1 MLIVRIIG
9 KNNAEGDSGIVTV
22 LAAFRSAVINSVT
35 VFVREYTHSSCCAF
49 KPRPNHQCLCKR
61 GTGVVTFSLDFSR
74 HIHVA
79 SLFTDGEHK
88 RVAS

>member
-35 VFVREYTHSSCCAF
+35 VFVREYTHSSFCAF
-49 KPRPNHQCLCKR
+49 KPRPNLQCLCKR
-61 GTGVVTFSLDFSR
+61 GTLVFAFSLSFSR
-74 HIHVA
+74 RCHVA
-79 SLFTDGEHK
+79 SLFNDGEQK